1 MALNVIRPY
10 QSTVKIQVFGQSL
23 IKDRLLQ
30 PWTGTELCFPF
41 IKVCAHVMPYI
52 VCKKAIILDLFY
64 VLFIDLFRDIL
75 LGLGLNRCLNTEV
88 I

>member
-1 MALNVIRPY
+1 
-10 QSTVKIQVFGQSL
+10 
-23 IKDRLLQ
+23 
-30 PWTGTELCFPF
+30 
-41 IKVCAHVMPYI
+41 MPYI

-64 VLFIDLFRDIL
+64 VFIDLFRDIL